1 MQFPEWAELCLHGI
15 YCCEGKWEVTPK
27 RLRRLEREE
36 GGTDSSVGVTRDC
49 LQHMNSI
56 IVYIL
61 PAEKVI
67 VPILY

>member
-1 MQFPEWAELCLHGI
+1 MAFTAVKVSGNSL
-15 YCCEGKWEVTPK
+15 PK
-27 RLRRLEREE
+27 ECIGSEREK